1 MTRSP
6 PYLPESTIRA
16 FHQDEEGHWVADLAC
31 GHSQHVRHRPPMEV
45 REWVLTEE
53 GRRGRI
59 GASLPCRHCRMPRL
73 PETAVE
79 YKRTSVFDATT
90 TPLGLRKSHTTKAG
104 VWGEIVVVEG
114 RVLYVI
120 ENEEDASF
128 VLRPGIPGP
137 IAPQAPHHVDPYD
150 DARFFVRFL
159 R

>member
-1 MTRSP
+1 MSAA
-6 PYLPESTIRA
+6 PESPICA
-16 FHQDEEGHWVADLAC
+16 FHQDDEGHWVADLAC

-59 GASLPCRHCRMPRL
+59 GASLPCRYCRMPRL
-73 PETAVE
+73 PDAASE
-79 YKRTSVFDATT
+79 YKRTKIFDATT
-90 TPLGLRKSHTTKAG
+90 TPAGLRSSHTTKAG
-104 VWGEIVVVEG
+104 VWGEIVVLEG

-120 ENEEDASF
+120 ENEDDASF
-128 VLRPGIPGP
+128 VLRPGTPGA
-137 IAPQAPHHVDPYD
+137 IAPEAPHHVEPYD